1 MFAYFT
7 QLDNN
12 KQFGEW
18 FSYMYITNECIVHDG
33 YTVSKVEKNKT
44 ENKTQYKE
52 KLNLLL
58 N

>member
-1 MFAYFT
+1 
-7 QLDNN
+7 
-12 KQFGEW
+12 
-18 FSYMYITNECIVHDG
+18 MYITNECIVHDG

-58 N
+58 NWFPG